1 MTSQQEPFDLMQ
13 DTDDD
18 ELQLGS
24 GGGGVP
30 MTDLTAVMDP
40 FAGILDAES
49 TDPTFNVVASQSTAP
64 PAPTTSALPVS
75 TSASA
80 GGGALTGVYSSSG
93 FDMIGI
99 LSRVVNR

>member
-1 MTSQQEPFDLMQ
+1 MTSQQEQPFDLMQ
-13 DTDDD
+13 DSDDD
-18 ELQLGS
+18 AMQLGS

-30 MTDLTAVMDP
+30 MTDLTAAMDP

-49 TDPTFNVVASQSTAP
+49 TDPTFDVVGPQSTAP

-75 TSASA
+75 TSTS
-80 GGGALTGVYSSSG
+80 GGALTGVYSSSG